1 MRTICLFLFGFS
13 LLITAG
19 WSCRSSQ
26 ESADAPSGQ
35 STAELMEA
43 TRIDAVAL
51 EAEIIDLQLVV
62 VPAHIERGRVL
73 DAAMGDIAQLKE
85 EQRVTKEQLAIVA
98 QERAKKEGQL
108 KSIEHEFN
116 VVTTNYAQ
124 AKETLEKS
132 VALLRQRDEEN
143 AALKAQIKA
152 QDK

>member
-19 WSCRSSQ
+19 CSCRSSQ